1 MCHCCAPHIEPELRG
16 DTGTHALPLPQA
28 VAANVDMEFML
39 AGYMEQPMAVA
50 GYKLF
55 QKPAY
60 SAASAALPGSDAA
73 LSATAWEALAAAG
86 SGAALLDQ
94 AALVAAA
101 DPLPAPDA
109 ADCSTKPRA
118 CENCTCGRAEREAAD
133 APMTA
138 KEAVAQSSSCG
149 NVRDAARMPAAWCA
163 TRAPHAPACPLL
175 PRSATKVT
183 HSGAQTVRTLACQRS
198 SLETSPWC

>member
-1 MCHCCAPHIEPELRG
+1 
-16 DTGTHALPLPQA
+16 
-28 VAANVDMEFML
+28 ML
-39 AGYMEQPMAVA
+39 AGYMEQPMTTA

-60 SAASAALPGSDAA
+60 SAASAALPGTEAA
-73 LSATAWEALAAAG
+73 LTATAWEALAAAG

-109 ADCSTKPRA
+109 ADCSAKPRA

-138 KEAVAQSSSCG
+138 KEAVAKSSSCG
-149 NVRDAARMPAAWCA
+149 NVRDAR
-163 TRAPHAPACPLL
+163 
-175 PRSATKVT
+175 
-183 HSGAQTVRTLACQRS
+183 VRVS
-198 SLETSPWC
+198 V